1 MADRAGQTAA
11 IFVSQRTDADADG
24 YVRAAQAMA
33 ALAARQPGYRGMDS
47 VRGADGHG
55 ITVSYWAD
63 EASALAWRDHPEHVP
78 IRGEGRA
85 HWYRNYQ
92 VFVTPVTRGDAW
104 PRRSEERGVG
114 KKCVGECRSRWAR

>member
-1 MADRAGQTAA
+1 MDDRAGQTAV

-24 YVRAAQAMA
+24 YDRAAQAMA

-78 IRGEGRA
+78 IRGE
-85 HWYRNYQ
+85 
-92 VFVTPVTRGDAW
+92 
-104 PRRSEERGVG
+104 RSEEHTSELQSQMRITYAVFCL
-114 KKCVGECRSRWAR
+114 KKKK